1 MSEPQVSPPGAKT
14 KPFSLMNLKV
24 GPIPLPL
31 YLILAAVIYAASYY
45 NKLPTDMIG
54 GFAVVMVMGVLLGD
68 VGLRIPI
75 LKDIGGPAILSI
87 FIPSV
92 MVFYNMINPASLKS
106 ITSFMKVSNF
116 IYFYISCLIT
126 GSILGMQRVILVQ
139 GFLRMFVP
147 LFVGTVASVIVG
159 TIVGTICGMG
169 WDKSFFYVVVPI
181 LSGGVGEGVL
191 PLSLAYA
198 ELTNMPYDK
207 LIPMLIPAATLGNVV
222 AIMCAGYLRK
232 LGEKKP
238 QYDGGG
244 LLVKSGDEEFLRVA
258 QTTEK
263 PVDFPVMGAGLL
275 MAMTFF
281 LLGQVASLFIPFP
294 APIIMIFTAAAVK
307 ALNIMPPLMEQGAY
321 HMYRFAASS
330 LTWPLLI
337 GVGVVYT
344 PWRDVMVALTP
355 AYIATVVA
363 TVVTMVASG
372 FFIARYV
379 NMYPIEAA
387 IVTGCHSGLGG
398 TGDVAILSASNR
410 MQLMPFAQVSTR
422 LGGACMVVI
431 AAILMKIYL

>member
-1 MSEPQVSPPGAKT
+1 MSEPQVSPPGAE
-14 KPFSLMNLKV
+14 PGAFSLMKLKV

-31 YLILAAVIYAASYY
+31 YVILAAVIYAASYY

-54 GFAVVMVMGVLLGD
+54 GFAVMMIMGVLLGD
-68 VGLRIPI
+68 IGLRVPV
-75 LKDIGGPAILSI
+75 LRDIGGPAILSI

-92 MVFYNMINPASLKS
+92 MVFYNMINPASLKT

-116 IYFYISCLIT
+116 LYFYISCLIT

-139 GFLRMFVP
+139 GFLRMFIP
-147 LFVGTVASVIVG
+147 LFVGTVGAVVAG
-159 TIVGTICGMG
+159 TAVGTICGMG
-169 WDKSFFYVVVPI
+169 WDKSFFYVVIPI

-198 ELTNMPYDK
+198 ELTHMPYEK

-232 LGEKKP
+232 LGQRKP

-244 LLVKSGDEEFLRVA
+244 LLVKSGDEEFLRAA
-258 QTTEK
+258 QSTEK
-263 PVDFPVMGAGLL
+263 PVDFPIMGAGLL

-281 LLGQVASLFIPFP
+281 LFGTVASLFIPIP

-307 ALNIMPPLMEQGAY
+307 VLNIMPPIMEQGAY

-330 LTWPLLI
+330 MTWPLLI

-344 PWRDVMVALTP
+344 PWKDVMAALTP

-363 TVVTMVASG
+363 TVSAMIASG
-372 FFIARYV
+372 FFIAKYV

-387 IVTGCHSGLGG
+387 IVTSCHSGLGG

-422 LGGACMVVI
+422 LGGACMVVL
-431 AAILMKIYL
+431 AAILMRLTL